1 MLPEIVPTAVTNDEI
16 ELFPLLM
23 GLFGGLA
30 LFLFGME
37 QMATSLKVVAG
48 ARMKKVLARLTTNRL
63 MGVLTGAF
71 VTTVIQS
78 SSVTTVL
85 VVGFI
90 SADLMSMAQ
99 SVGVIMG
106 ANIGTTVTAQI
117 IAFKVTK
124 YALLLITFGFGLSFF
139 SSSQRVKHH
148 GQGLLGLGLVFFGMA
163 VMGDA
168 MQPLRSYG
176 AFIDLMVMMEQPM
189 KGILFGAAF
198 TALVQS
204 SSATTGVVIVMA
216 SQGLIT
222 LPAGIALSFGA
233 NIGTCITALLAAI
246 GKPREGLR
254 AAMVHVLFNVAGVL
268 LWLAFIPELAEFV
281 RGLSPSFEEVAADQR
296 IALEAPRQIANAH
309 TVFNVANTLVFIW
322 FAPTFAR
329 LAQWL
334 IPDRPLAEAESVKAK
349 YLDTELLDTPS
360 LALDRSRLELVH
372 MGDSVREM
380 YAAIIPT
387 VLTGTAEQLDRLESM
402 DDRVDVLHGHIVTYL
417 GRISRRELTEEQTD
431 ELMRLMETAN
441 DLENI
446 GDIIETNLVLLGR
459 ERLAKGV
466 TVSDSTR
473 EVITDFHRVIG
484 QALDSAFLAVI
495 QVNAAAADR
504 VIEMKSEINRLS
516 GHAAIHEAHRLV
528 VKEPNR
534 LAAYTTEM
542 DILEN
547 LKRVYYFCRRMARA
561 SVS

>member
-1 MLPEIVPTAVTNDEI
+1 MQQILASIAATTDEI
-16 ELFPLLM
+16 EVFPLLM

-37 QMATSLKVVAG
+37 QMAVALKKVAG
-48 ARMKKVLARLTTNRL
+48 TGMKKVLARLTSNRF

-71 VTTVIQS
+71 VTTVVQS

-85 VVGFI
+85 IVGFI

-106 ANIGTTVTAQI
+106 ANIGSTVTAQI

-124 YALLLITFGFGLSFF
+124 YSLLVVALGFALSFV
-139 SSSQRVKHH
+139 SKNQRVKQA
-148 GQGLLGLGLVFFGMA
+148 GQALFGIGLMFFGMA

-168 MQPLRSYG
+168 MQPLRSY
-176 AFIDLMVMMEQPM
+176 APFIDLMAMMEQPLY
-189 KGILFGAAF
+189 GILLGAGF
-198 TALVQS
+198 TALVQA
-204 SSATTGVVIVMA
+204 SSATTGVVIVLA
-216 SQGLIT
+216 SQGMIS
-222 LPAGIALSFGA
+222 LPAGIALCFGA

-246 GKPREGLR
+246 GKPREALR
-254 AAMVHVLFNVAGVL
+254 AAVVHVLFNVLGVL
-268 LWLAFIPELAEFV
+268 LWLAFINELADFV
-281 RGLSPSFEEVAADQR
+281 RWLSPSSPVTAGGEHLAID
-296 IALEAPRQIANAH
+296 APRQIANAH

-322 FAPTFAR
+322 FAPLFAR
-329 LAQWL
+329 VVQWL
-334 IPDRPLAEAESVKAK
+334 VPDRPLEEAELVKAK
-349 YLDTELLDTPS
+349 YLDSELLDTPS

-372 MGDSVREM
+372 MGDSVRDM
-380 YAAIIPT
+380 YAAIVPA
-387 VLTGTAEQLDRLESM
+387 VLTGTSVELDRIEAM
-402 DDRVDVLHGHIVTYL
+402 DNRVDALHGFIVTYL
-417 GRISRRELTEEQTD
+417 GQISRRELSEEQTD

-466 TVSDSTR
+466 TVSDSTL
-473 EVITDFHRVIG
+473 EVITEFHRVIG

-504 VIEMKSEINRLS
+504 VIQMKAEINRLS
-516 GHAAIHEAHRLV
+516 GSAAMHEAQRLV
-528 VKEPNR
+528 VQEPNR

-561 SVS
+561 SVR